1 MYSNLVLSG
10 GALKAVVLLGA
21 VKYLEE
27 KDLIKH
33 FKNYIGSSAGA
44 IIIFFLI
51 IGYKSY
57 EIKDILIEEINNIVD
72 LDFENIDDFFIN
84 YGIDNTDRNK
94 DILKKYLIKKTK
106 LNDITFIEFAKKYG
120 LNFTIT
126 GTNLTTRNTDYFN
139 VDNFPNM
146 SMIDALVIT
155 SCIPL
160 IYKPIEYNDNLY
172 IDGGIYNNFAYNY
185 YKNKND
191 SLGINVTYN
200 YSRKNDTF
208 INYFNNILLSLMDKI
223 IELGLDNSEN
233 VCFINFDEKRKD
245 GVNISTDDFSVNIN
259 NDIIIDN
266 INYGYNTF
274 KEFLNK
280 KIENIKSVDNTQ

>member
-1 MYSNLVLSG
+1 MVLSG

-33 FKNYIGSSAGA
+33 FKNYVGSSAGA

-160 IYKPIEYNDNLY
+160 IYKPIQYNDNLY

>member
-245 GVNISTDDFSVNIN
+245 GVNISTDDFSVKIN

>member
-33 FKNYIGSSAGA
+33 FKNYVGSSAGA

-245 GVNISTDDFSVNIN
+245 GMNISTDDFSVNIN

>member
-146 SMIDALVIT
+146 SMLDALVIT

-191 SLGINVTYN
+191 TLGINVTYN

>member
-1 MYSNLVLSG
+1 LVLSG

-33 FKNYIGSSAGA
+33 FKNYVGSSAGA

>member
-33 FKNYIGSSAGA
+33 FKNYVGSSAGA

-57 EIKDILIEEINNIVD
+57 EIKDILIEEINNFFD

>member
-33 FKNYIGSSAGA
+33 FKNYVGSSAGA

-72 LDFENIDDFFIN
+72 LDFENIDNFFIN

>member
-33 FKNYIGSSAGA
+33 FKNYVGSSAGA

-160 IYKPIEYNDNLY
+160 IYKPIQYNDNLY

>member
-146 SMIDALVIT
+146 SMLDALVIT

-245 GVNISTDDFSVNIN
+245 GVNISTDDFSVKIN

>member
-33 FKNYIGSSAGA
+33 FKNYVGSSAGA

-146 SMIDALVIT
+146 SMLDALVIT

-191 SLGINVTYN
+191 TLGINVTYN

-245 GVNISTDDFSVNIN
+245 GVNISTDDFSVKIN

>member
-33 FKNYIGSSAGA
+33 FKNYVGSSAGA

-280 KIENIKSVDNTQ
+280 KIENIKSVDNNQ

>member
-33 FKNYIGSSAGA
+33 FKNYVGSSAGA

-94 DILKKYLIKKTK
+94 DILKKYLFKKTK

-155 SCIPL
+155 SCTPL

>member
-146 SMIDALVIT
+146 SMLDALVIT

-191 SLGINVTYN
+191 TLGINVTYN

-245 GVNISTDDFSVNIN
+245 GVNISTDDFSVKIN

>member
-33 FKNYIGSSAGA
+33 FKNYVGSSAGA
-44 IIIFFLI
+44 IIIFFMI

>member
-27 KDLIKH
+27 KDLIKY
-33 FKNYIGSSAGA
+33 FKNYVGSSAGA

>member
-33 FKNYIGSSAGA
+33 FKNYVGSSAGA

-245 GVNISTDDFSVNIN
+245 GVNISTDDFSVKIN

>member
-33 FKNYIGSSAGA
+33 FKNYVGSSAGA

>member
-33 FKNYIGSSAGA
+33 FKNYVGSSAGA

-155 SCIPL
+155 RCIPL

>member
-33 FKNYIGSSAGA
+33 FKNYVGSSAGA

-57 EIKDILIEEINNIVD
+57 EIKDILIKEINNIVD

>member
-33 FKNYIGSSAGA
+33 FKNYVGSSAGA

-120 LNFTIT
+120 LNFTKT

>member
-33 FKNYIGSSAGA
+33 FKNYVGSSAGA

-208 INYFNNILLSLMDKI
+208 MNYFNNILLSLMDKI